1 MTATKVGGIALATNQ
16 PDVEKAPI
24 IVLTGGGTGG
34 HITPILALAH
44 ELKKLEPS
52 YRTVYVGERGAK
64 FAQLTKDHPSI
75 DGSATVFSG
84 KYRRYYGESWLKRLL
99 DVRTNLFNL
108 RDAIFVVI
116 GVFQAWLLLGKL
128 KPSLVFL
135 KGGYVGVPVGL
146 AAALRNIPIVTH
158 DSDSLPGLA
167 NRLISRWAVL
177 HATAMPAETYAYPAE
192 RTKQVGVLV
201 EHSYQ
206 PVTDQLQAS
215 YRQTL
220 KLPEDAE
227 VILATGGSS
236 GAEAINKAM
245 KSIAVQLLEG
255 HSNLYI
261 IHQVGKGKL
270 SDFDGVQHDRL
281 HLLEFLTPMHAY
293 MGASDIVVTR
303 ASANTLAEIGVQGK
317 AAIVIPSPY
326 LADGH
331 QLRNAE
337 FLATQKAAIIVLE
350 SELPVKLLES
360 IKLLLGSAGERS
372 SLAQK
377 LQQLSPKDAATKLAG
392 LLVEQLNKHSK

>member
-1 MTATKVGGIALATNQ
+1 MATNQ
-16 PDVEKAPI
+16 PDGDSMHPSPKPV

-44 ELKKLEPS
+44 ELKKIEPN
-52 YRTVYVGERGAK
+52 YRTVYIGEIGGK
-64 FAQLTKDHPSI
+64 FAQLTKNHPAI
-75 DGSATVFSG
+75 DGSASVFSG

-108 RDAIFVVI
+108 RDAVYVLI
-116 GVFQAWLLLGKL
+116 GVVQAWWLLGKI

-135 KGGYVGVPVGL
+135 KGGYVGVPVGI

-177 HATAMPAETYAYPAE
+177 HATAMPAETYAYPPE

-201 EHSYQ
+201 EHTYQ

-220 KLPEDAE
+220 KLPENAE
-227 VILATGGSS
+227 VILVTGGSS
-236 GAEAINKAM
+236 GAEAINKAV
-245 KSIAVQLLEG
+245 KGIAVELLDD
-255 HSNLYI
+255 HSNLHVI
-261 IHQVGKGKL
+261 QQVGKGRL
-270 SDFDGVQHDRL
+270 SDFKGVRHDRL

-337 FLATQKAAIIVLE
+337 FLAAQEAAIVVLE
-350 SELPVKLLES
+350 SELPAKLLKS
-360 IKLLLGSAGERS
+360 INLLLSSAGERS
-372 SLAQK
+372 SLVQK
-377 LQQLSPKDAATKLAG
+377 LQHTSPSDAASKLAQ
-392 LLVEQLNKHSK
+392 LLVEQLNKYSNQA

>member
-1 MTATKVGGIALATNQ
+1 MAIDQ
-16 PDVEKAPI
+16 PDANAPTSPKPV

-52 YRTVYVGERGAK
+52 YRTIYVGERGAK
-64 FAQLTKDHPSI
+64 FAQLTKDHPAI
-75 DGSATVFSG
+75 DGLATVFSG
-84 KYRRYYGESWLKRLL
+84 KYRRYYGESWLKRLF

-108 RDAIFVVI
+108 RDAFFVVI
-116 GVFQAWLLLGKL
+116 GVVQAWLLLGKI
-128 KPSLVFL
+128 KPNIVFL
-135 KGGYVGVPVGL
+135 KGGYVGVPVGV

-167 NRLISRWAVL
+167 NRLVSRWAVL
-177 HATAMPAETYAYPAE
+177 HATAMPAETYAYPPA

-206 PVTDQLQAS
+206 PVTKELQAS
-215 YRQTL
+215 YRQSL

-245 KSIAVQLLEG
+245 KSIADELLRG
-255 HSNLYI
+255 NSNLHI
-261 IHQVGKGKL
+261 IHQVGKGRL
-270 SDFDGVQHDRL
+270 NDFEGVQHDRL

-337 FLATQKAAIIVLE
+337 FLAAQKAAIVVLE
-350 SELPVKLLES
+350 SELPAKLLES

-377 LQQLSPKDAATKLAG
+377 LQHLSPTDAASKLAQ
-392 LLVEQLNKHSK
+392 LLIEQLNKQSN

>member
-1 MTATKVGGIALATNQ
+1 MTDAQVHAS
-16 PDVEKAPI
+16 PSPV

-44 ELKKLEPS
+44 ELKKIEPS

-64 FAQLTKDHPSI
+64 FAQLTKNHPAI

-99 DVRTNLFNL
+99 DVRTNLLNL
-108 RDAIFVVI
+108 RDAIFVLI
-116 GVFQAWLLLGKL
+116 GVIQAWLLLGKI

-135 KGGYVGVPVGL
+135 KGGYVGVPVGI

-177 HATAMPAETYAYPAE
+177 HATAMPAETYAYPPE

-201 EHSYQ
+201 EHNYQ
-206 PVTDQLQAS
+206 PVTDQLQAT

-245 KSIAVQLLEG
+245 KSIAIELLNG
-255 HSNLYI
+255 HKSLHI
-261 IHQVGKGKL
+261 IHQVGKGRL
-270 SDFDGVQHDRL
+270 SDFDNVQHDRL

-337 FLATQKAAIIVLE
+337 FLAAQKAAIVVLE
-350 SELPVKLLES
+350 SELPAKLLDS
-360 IKLLLGSAGERS
+360 INLLLGSAGGRS

-377 LQQLSPKDAATKLAG
+377 LQRLSPSGAARKLAK
-392 LLVEQLNKHSK
+392 LLIEQLNKTL